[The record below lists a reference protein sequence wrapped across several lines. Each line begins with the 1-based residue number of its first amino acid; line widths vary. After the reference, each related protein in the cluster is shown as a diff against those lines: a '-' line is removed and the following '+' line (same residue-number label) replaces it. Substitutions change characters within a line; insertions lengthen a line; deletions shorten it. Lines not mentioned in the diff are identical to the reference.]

1 VKVQVANVDPFS
13 GWDVWIRTDPSILNA
28 RSVSIQGNLLAV
40 NFSATLLLAS
50 QCVNGIGTGCGGDD
64 GIGIVHSAAAA
75 LGSTSL
81 PPGPTSGLLFTIT
94 YTVLNGGSG
103 VSVIEIMRQVLVNGV
118 TDSIVPASVS
128 NGVYGSSADFGLE
141 LNPLFGSV
149 VQGGEMRVNATISSF
164 NGFTGQVNLT
174 ADSPLQ
180 AYVSP
185 TSVFLA
191 GDRTAVAQVFVSTTL
206 CDSPL
211 IYGLSIIGRSGNM
224 SHTFLASPSVLF
236 NTGSSPDFCIS
247 SPGRNTSVDAG
258 SSGTFGFQLLG
269 VNGLQ
274 ATVSMTVSLIP
285 TVPNGPSL
293 VLLSNTLGV
302 LNKRFSQGE
311 IEISTS
317 TKSPIGTYTMVVNAT
332 SGSHSHFLAAFLS
345 VEPPQPTFTMNASS
359 TSLTLAP
366 RSNAT
371 DVIHLTSLFG
381 FNAPVALGTNIQPF
395 VPNGPT
401 VSLSLY
407 TSLLSGK
414 LNSTLTVS
422 ASRDASIGSY
432 NVTVFAN
439 GGGRFAFVVVRVDV
453 APLTPPSFI
462 QFRWD
467 RRVSVGNGGVETFL
481 SGIFNP
487 NKSTPIFVNIQVY
500 GIDTT
505 GTETFLLSTGVIELG
520 SHQTLVNIP
529 LTEHF
534 GPTIVGS
541 IFFFSASIYWST
553 TSAAP
558 LITGSSR
565 PGVPTSGT
573 FTIIN

>member
-1 VKVQVANVDPFS
+1 
-13 GWDVWIRTDPSILNA
+13 
-28 RSVSIQGNLLAV
+28 
-40 NFSATLLLAS
+40 
-50 QCVNGIGTGCGGDD
+50 
-64 GIGIVHSAAAA
+64 
-75 LGSTSL
+75 
-81 PPGPTSGLLFTIT
+81 
-94 YTVLNGGSG
+94 
-103 VSVIEIMRQVLVNGV
+103 
-118 TDSIVPASVS
+118 
-128 NGVYGSSADFGLE
+128 
-141 LNPLFGSV
+141 
-149 VQGGEMRVNATISSF
+149 
-164 NGFTGQVNLT
+164 
-174 ADSPLQ
+174 
-180 AYVSP
+180 
-185 TSVFLA
+185 
-191 GDRTAVAQVFVSTTL
+191 
-206 CDSPL
+206 
-211 IYGLSIIGRSGNM
+211 
-224 SHTFLASPSVLF
+224 
-236 NTGSSPDFCIS
+236 
-247 SPGRNTSVDAG
+247 
-258 SSGTFGFQLLG
+258 
-269 VNGLQ
+269 
-274 ATVSMTVSLIP
+274 
-285 TVPNGPSL
+285 
-293 VLLSNTLGV
+293 
-302 LNKRFSQGE
+302 
-311 IEISTS
+311 
-317 TKSPIGTYTMVVNAT
+317 MVVNAT

-553 TSAAP
+553 TSATP